1 MPQKSVANCF
11 CKAVCLSGRLATS
24 CLCGF
29 IAISRHVFYLLKT
42 AIIFYLVF
50 VCRFTPRCFFLFKTT
65 FISLAFCPFTARFF
79 VSVQNCNYVPLTFC
93 RFTAWCFFSKLQLY
107 FIWYLF
113 VVSRHGVFYLFK
125 TTSISLAFF
134 PFTARFFVSVQIV
147 IIFRWHFLSFHGMF
161 FYLFKTLYCSK
172 QCKVQSI
179 FLIDDEFSNQ
189 VQHSKESS

>member
-93 RFTAWCFFSKLQLY
+93 RFTAWCFFSKPHLFHWLFVLSRHDFLY
-107 FIWYLF
+107 LFKTVIIFRWLF
-113 VVSRHGVFYLFK
+113 VVSRHGVSFQNYNYILFG
-125 TTSISLAFF
+125 IC
-134 PFTARFFVSVQIV
+134 
-147 IIFRWHFLSFHGMF
+147 LSFHCTF
-161 FYLFKTLYCSK
+161 LSVQYLCCSK
-172 QCKVQSI
+172 QCKVQ
-179 FLIDDEFSNQ
+179 
-189 VQHSKESS
+189 

>member
-11 CKAVCLSGRLATS
+11 CKAVCLSEGCATS
-24 CLCGF
+24 CLCGL

-93 RFTAWCFFSKLQLY
+93 RFTARC
-107 FIWYLF
+107 
-113 VVSRHGVFYLFK
+113 FYLFK
-125 TTSISLAFF
+125 TAIIFCLVFVCR
-134 PFTARFFVSVQIV
+134 FTALFCLFNICAVQNNV
-147 IIFRWHFLSFHGMF
+147 KYNKYSLLMMNCQTKCNSQ
-161 FYLFKTLYCSK
+161 K
-172 QCKVQSI
+172 KVV
-179 FLIDDEFSNQ
+179 E
-189 VQHSKESS
+189 

>member
-11 CKAVCLSGRLATS
+11 CKAVCLSEGCATS
-24 CLCGF
+24 CLCGL

-147 IIFRWHFLSFHGMF
+147 IIFRWLFVVSRHGVSFQNYNYILFGICLSFHCTF
-161 FYLFKTLYCSK
+161 LSVQYLCCSK
-172 QCKVQSI
+172 QCKVQ
-179 FLIDDEFSNQ
+179 
-189 VQHSKESS
+189 

>member
-24 CLCGF
+24 CLCGL

-93 RFTAWCFFSKLQLY
+93 RFTPRCFFSKLQLY

-113 VVSRHGVFYLFK
+113 VVSLH
-125 TTSISLAFF
+125 
-134 PFTARFFVSVQIV
+134 FFV
-147 IIFRWHFLSFHGMF
+147 
-161 FYLFKTLYCSK
+161 CSK
-172 QCKVQSI
+172 ICAVQNNVKYNKYSLLMMNCPTKCNSQKKVV
-179 FLIDDEFSNQ
+179 E
-189 VQHSKESS
+189 

>member
-11 CKAVCLSGRLATS
+11 CKAVCLSEGCATS
-24 CLCGF
+24 CLCGL

-93 RFTAWCFFSKLQLY
+93 RFTARC
-107 FIWYLF
+107 
-113 VVSRHGVFYLFK
+113 FYLFK
-125 TTSISLAFF
+125 TAIIFCLVFVCR
-134 PFTARFFVSVQIV
+134 FTALFCLFNICAVQNNV
-147 IIFRWHFLSFHGMF
+147 LC
-161 FYLFKTLYCSK
+161 CSK
-172 QCKVQSI
+172 QCKVQ
-179 FLIDDEFSNQ
+179 
-189 VQHSKESS
+189 

>member
-1 MPQKSVANCF
+1 MSEGC
-11 CKAVCLSGRLATS
+11 ATS

-29 IAISRHVFYLLKT
+29 IAISRHVFYLSKT

-93 RFTAWCFFSKLQLY
+93 RFTPRCFFSVQNHIYFIGFCPFTARFFVSVQNCNYVPLTFCRLTARCFFSKLQLY

-113 VVSRHGVFYLFK
+113 VVSRHGVFFLFK
-125 TTSISLAFF
+125 
-134 PFTARFFVSVQIV
+134 
-147 IIFRWHFLSFHGMF
+147 
-161 FYLFKTLYCSK
+161 YLCCSK
-172 QCKVQSI
+172 QCKVQ
-179 FLIDDEFSNQ
+179 
-189 VQHSKESS
+189 

>member
-11 CKAVCLSGRLATS
+11 CKAVCLSEGCATS

-79 VSVQNCNYVPLTFC
+79 VSVQ
-93 RFTAWCFFSKLQLY
+93 
-107 FIWYLF
+107 
-113 VVSRHGVFYLFK
+113 
-125 TTSISLAFF
+125 
-134 PFTARFFVSVQIV
+134 IV
-147 IIFRWHFLSFHGMF
+147 IIFRWYWFVVSLHFFVCSISV
-161 FYLFKTLYCSK
+161 LFKTMFCAVQNNVKYNKYSLLMMNCQTK
-172 QCKVQSI
+172 CNTQKKVV
-179 FLIDDEFSNQ
+179 E
-189 VQHSKESS
+189 

>member
-1 MPQKSVANCF
+1 MPQKPVANCF
-11 CKAVCLSGRLATS
+11 CKAVCLSEGCATS
-24 CLCGF
+24 CLCGL

-113 VVSRHGVFYLFK
+113 VVSRHGVFFLFK
-125 TTSISLAFF
+125 TTFISLAFC
-134 PFTARFFVSVQIV
+134 PFTARFFVSVQNCNYVPLTFCRFTPRCFFSKLQLYFIWYLFV
-147 IIFRWHFLSFHGMF
+147 VSLHFLSVQ
-161 FYLFKTLYCSK
+161 YLCCSK
-172 QCKVQSI
+172 QCKVQ
-179 FLIDDEFSNQ
+179 
-189 VQHSKESS
+189 